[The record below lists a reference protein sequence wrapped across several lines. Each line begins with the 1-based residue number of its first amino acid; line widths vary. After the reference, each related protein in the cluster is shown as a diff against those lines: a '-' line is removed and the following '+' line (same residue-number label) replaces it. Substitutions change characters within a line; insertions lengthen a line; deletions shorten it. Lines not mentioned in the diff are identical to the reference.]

1 MAHVCCAAHP
11 PVGGGAEL
19 SHKPEESMKRF
30 KNSPAQQGIPGA
42 VVFSGGDKF
51 IPERKSWG
59 RTTGGHA
66 HCNLR
71 RKCWQLSLVSGL
83 WESHV
88 ALAVRQPGDDSTE
101 NTLWEGAKSDVLQRT
116 RIQQAVT
123 TLKVESDF
131 TDLIKAWKL
140 RAYTRAAQLKWYM
153 HDAWKAG
160 F

>member
-1 MAHVCCAAHP
+1 MCAVLPILLWEEEQSCPISQRNLWSGSKIAQLSRASLERLFSLGETNLYQKGRAE
-11 PVGGGAEL
+11 GGQQVATL
-19 SHKPEESMKRF
+19 PATWEESVD
-30 KNSPAQQGIPGA
+30 NSVWWVGCEKVMWRSQWDNQKTTAQKTPC
-42 VVFSGGDKF
+42 
-51 IPERKSWG
+51 ERE
-59 RTTGGHA
+59 
-66 HCNLR
+66 
-71 RKCWQLSLVSGL
+71 Q
-83 WESHV
+83 
-88 ALAVRQPGDDSTE
+88 
-101 NTLWEGAKSDVLQRT
+101 KSDVLQRT